1 MNKIKVFEN
10 ENEYIEFSAESAEI
24 LLCKQLLNPINFDYA
39 PFVINHFN
47 PNWLR
52 TEERKDLFK
61 IAKKFFEVR
70 ESIPSEATM
79 KEIFKNKKYEEK
91 ETELLEEYE
100 KIINFDEKSLDEK
113 LVGNTIK
120 TFIKSK
126 CIYFAILDN
135 VQRIEADGEI
145 GDLLS
150 KFEQIIQLDMSDDL
164 GVEYFEN
171 LDKHIEE
178 LLNKTNRLPFG
189 LTELDKVTY
198 GGLPTDD
205 TCLFVIMAQPGLGK
219 SMLMANIAYNWVLK
233 NKKVLI
239 VSLEMS
245 ENMYSRRFDSLFTN
259 INPNLLPDHTS
270 ELKSIVQGVKAGTPN
285 ALLQIKEFPTGT
297 LTTAMLKQYLKK
309 LKTQKKFEPDIIFVD
324 YLNIMRPNGA
334 NSSISLYEKGEKT
347 AEDLRAMSSEM
358 KIPIVTAVQSNR
370 QSARW
375 RVCRREHRHGKCRRV
390 SRNHRYCRCIN
401 SVVPIRRRTRNQQN
415 KFEDFKESSWWMG
428 WKDLPIIL

>member
-10 ENEYIEFSAESAEI
+10 ENEYIEFSAESAEV

-39 PFVINHFN
+39 PFIINHFN

-61 IAKKFFEVR
+61 IARKFFEVR

-135 VQRIEADGEI
+135 VQKIEADGEI

-171 LDKHIEE
+171 LDKHIED

-219 SMLMANIAYNWVLK
+219 SMLMANIAYNWILK

-270 ELKSIVQGVKAGTPN
+270 ELKSIVKGVKAGTPN

-370 QSARW
+370 QSAGR
-375 RVCRREHRHGKCRRV
+375 RIRRREHRHGECRRV
-390 SRNHRYCRCIN
+390 VRNHRYCRCIN
-401 SVVPIRRRTRNQQN
+401 SIIPIRRRTRDQQN
-415 KFEDFKESSWWMG
+415 KSEDFKESSWWMG
-428 WKDLPIIL
+428 WKDLPIAL